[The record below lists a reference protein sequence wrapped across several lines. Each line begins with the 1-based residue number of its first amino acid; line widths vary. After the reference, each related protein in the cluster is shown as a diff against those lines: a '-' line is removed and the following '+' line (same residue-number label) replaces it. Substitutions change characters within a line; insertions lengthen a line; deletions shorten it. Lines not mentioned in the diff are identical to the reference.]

1 MSTVDITLQPTETWV
16 AENRS
21 WLGSRD
27 GTEVTQSITL
37 ATSTFTEGTHFPDG
51 FVPSGMVLGQITSVG
66 ATQGMFGPY
75 DNAASDGRQ
84 TAVGFL
90 FTSVKMRTGGPNVGA
105 AIHWRGV
112 IRSAKLPTN
121 NGLDANGRTDL
132 AAKFWIR

>member
-37 ATSTFTEGTHFPDG
+37 ATSTFTEATHFPDG
-51 FVPSGMVLGQITSVG
+51 YVPSGILLGQITAVG

-75 DNAASDGRQ
+75 DNAASDGREV
-84 TAVGFL
+84 AIGFL
-90 FTSVKMRTGGPNVGA
+90 FTSVKMRTGGPNIGA

-121 NGLDANGRTDL
+121 HGLDANGRTDL

>member
-37 ATSTFTEGTHFPDG
+37 ATETFTEATHFADG
-51 FVPSGMVLGQITSVG
+51 YVPSGTVLGQITAVG

-90 FTSVKMRTGGPNVGA
+90 FTSVKMRTGGPNVGG

-112 IRSAKLPTN
+112 IRSAKLPAN
-121 NGLDANGRTDL
+121 SGLDANGRTDL

>member
-1 MSTVDITLQPTETWV
+1 MSTVDISLQPTETWV

-37 ATSTFTEGTHFPDG
+37 ATSTFTEGTHYPDG
-51 FVPSGMVLGQITSVG
+51 YVKSGTLLGEITAVG
-66 ATQGMFGPY
+66 ATQGMYGPY
-75 DNAASDGRQ
+75 DNAASDGRE

-90 FTSVKMRTGGPNVGA
+90 FSSVKMRASGPNVGA

-112 IRSAKLPTN
+112 IRAAKLPTN
-121 NGLDANGRTDL
+121 HGLDANARTEL